1 MNASLLRRGLNYF
14 LFILIPAS
22 IILLLFSQ
30 IVIYLTC
37 LPAKLQL
44 VNNLISSGHT
54 NSYIYVPYV
63 IFNLLYDLKS
73 LAAGFLGEL
82 FGLQVQTR

>member
-14 LFILIPAS
+14 LFILIRAS

-63 IFNLLYDLKS
+63 IFNLFY
-73 LAAGFLGEL
+73 EL
-82 FGLQVQTR
+82 